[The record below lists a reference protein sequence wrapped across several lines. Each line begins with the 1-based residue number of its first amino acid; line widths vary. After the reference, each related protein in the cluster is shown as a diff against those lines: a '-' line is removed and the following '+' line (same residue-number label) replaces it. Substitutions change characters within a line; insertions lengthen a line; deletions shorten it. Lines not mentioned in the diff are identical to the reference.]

1 MTFALVT
8 CSGISNT
15 GKLTTQV
22 ALMLMQRRPGH
33 YVWMHAKQ
41 SAATL
46 ETEVGDA
53 DCVIVLDGCT
63 DCCANKKLAAAGLA
77 PHVHIIAT
85 ALGIEKKGMA
95 DVQFE
100 EIEKVVC
107 AVMNNGSRKT

>member
-15 GKLTTQV
+15 GKLTTQA
-22 ALMLMQRRPGH
+22 ALILMQRRPGH
-33 YVWMHAKQ
+33 YIWMHAKQ
-41 SAATL
+41 SAETL

-53 DCVIVLDGCT
+53 EQVIVLDGCT
-63 DCCANKKLAAAGLA
+63 DCCAKKRLAAAGLA

-85 ALGIEKKGMA
+85 GLGIEKNGMA
-95 DVQFE
+95 EVQFD

-107 AVMNNGSRKT
+107 AVMNYGGKT